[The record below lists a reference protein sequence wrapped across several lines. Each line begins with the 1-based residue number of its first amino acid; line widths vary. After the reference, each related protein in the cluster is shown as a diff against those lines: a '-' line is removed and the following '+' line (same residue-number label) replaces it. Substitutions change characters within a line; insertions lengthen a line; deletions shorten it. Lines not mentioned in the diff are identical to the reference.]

1 MIVTALILFY
11 IGSIFLC
18 QYAFRMQ
25 YVWDNWTYND
35 VKLSIMWFIPIFN
48 FIAGIAFL
56 IYGYPFN
63 KISFTNRFLR
73 WFSNQDL

>member
-18 QYAFRMQ
+18 RYSFRMQ
-25 YVWDNWTYND
+25 YVWDKWLIED
-35 VKLSIMWFIPIFN
+35 IKLNVMWFIPIFN
-48 FIAGIAFL
+48 FIAGIIFL
-56 IYGYPFN
+56 IGGYPFN
-63 KISFTNRFLR
+63 KIRFRSKFLT